1 MNIIIYIIVLIILIR
16 FWNKNKEKLQNYSI
30 NIPKNKKK
38 REILNQNREGLAFDN
53 KILGW
58 IIVALIGIGFL
69 LLGEDTHCRQTWF
82 NIC

>member
-1 MNIIIYIIVLIILIR
+1 MNIIIYILVLIVLIR
-16 FWNKNKEKLQNYSI
+16 FWIKNNEKLQSYSI
-30 NIPKNKKK
+30 NVPKNKKK
-38 REILNQNREGLAFDN
+38 RETLNQNREGLAFDN

-58 IIVALIGIGFL
+58 IIVALIVIGFL

>member
-16 FWNKNKEKLQNYSI
+16 FWNKNNKKLQSYSI

-38 REILNQNREGLAFDN
+38 REGLAFDN

-58 IIVALIGIGFL
+58 IIVALIVIGFL
-69 LLGEDTHCRQTWF
+69 LLGEDTHCRPTWF